1 MPTITLLLIAP
12 SEGSVIAYY
21 LSEFRVPVGQE
32 AAVDSAMAAMDKLV
46 EKEQRSLKRPGN
58 SLVLE
63 DVVSSG
69 KSLWFDPY
77 PSCCF
82 ACGL

>member
-1 MPTITLLLIAP
+1 M
-12 SEGSVIAYY
+12 
-21 LSEFRVPVGQE
+21 GQE

-58 SLVLE
+58 ALVLE

-69 KSLWFDPY
+69 KSL
-77 PSCCF
+77 
-82 ACGL
+82 